1 MDWIK
6 KHADTVMILG
16 AILSAMLW
24 MNGKFNDLEKDVAV
38 IKAVLIIKN
47 ILPQELAQKDQVG
60 GSNDHIRS

>member
-47 ILPQELAQKDQVG
+47 ILPQELAQKDQIG
-60 GSNDHIRS
+60 GSSDNPM